1 MAVDPEEAAVV
12 GVEGVAE
19 GPVEDQEEE
28 EAAAAAEAALD
39 PEEEEAV
46 EEVEPCGT
54 DRL

>member
-28 EAAAAAEAALD
+28 EAAAEAALD